1 VIAPESTY
9 WDIVKTQY
17 AKNRTAVW
25 ALRLL
30 AGLFLLAIIAPVL
43 CTSTPFYVTVAS
55 GSPYEGVSRFP
66 WFVAL
71 FDQNRFPSGVDLF
84 FNLLLVFLIPGL
96 ILWKATKGK
105 VRRYSFTAVGAIFVL
120 IFLQIVWFEFHYSK
134 PKVDYLELR
143 GPHLDVVLAQGKIEK
158 FNGKLDGA
166 LAALAAADAG
176 IQEARAALEAADAK
190 LEEADLPAR
199 ERSEAETDRMAA
211 ADRKAETEADRM
223 AAASRKETAERAL
236 KTWQGKLAKAE
247 KAARDPK
254 LAYTVILPPVGYHH
268 DDNDEKRVVAPPTLR
283 GGWGTWHLL
292 GTDRNGRDVLARVL
306 YGTRVSLTIGVVAV
320 SIYCTIGAILGSL
333 MGYFGG
339 WVDILLMRLVE
350 IMICFPAFMFILILV
365 AVTGTNSIFMIM
377 FAIGMIGWTGAARL
391 IRGQFL
397 SERSLDYVVA
407 AQALGIPRRRIA
419 FKHILPNAI
428 HPIFVTAT
436 FGVAAAILL
445 ESGLA
450 FLGLGDPNVPSWGQI
465 LMEGRETKE
474 IWLIHSPGF
483 AIFFTVTILNVVGEG
498 LRDALDPKLRQ

>member
-1 VIAPESTY
+1 VIAPETTY

-17 AKNRTAVW
+17 AKNRVAVW

-30 AGLFLLAIIAPVL
+30 AGLFVLAIIAPVL
-43 CTSTPFYVTVAS
+43 CTSTPFYVTVAEK
-55 GSPYEGVSRFP
+55 SPYAGVSTFP
-66 WFVAL
+66 WFAAL

-84 FNLLLVFLIPGL
+84 FNLLLVFLIPGVV
-96 ILWKATKGK
+96 LWKLTKGK
-105 VRRYSFTAVGAIFVL
+105 VRRRVFAVLAVIFVVA
-120 IFLQIVWFEFHYSK
+120 FLQIVIPGRWFHYSK
-134 PKVDYLELR
+134 PKIDYLELR
-143 GPHLDVVLAQGKIEK
+143 GPHLDTVLAEEKIEM
-158 FNGKLDGA
+158 FQANLTGA
-166 LAALAAADAG
+166 V
-176 IQEARAALEAADAK
+176 AALEVADATLGK
-190 LEEADLPAR
+190 ADLAED
-199 ERSEAETDRMAA
+199 ERS
-211 ADRKAETEADRM
+211 ETEADRM
-223 AAASRKETAERAL
+223 ASADRKATAELGL
-236 KTWQGKLAKAE
+236 KKWRGKLEAAQKKAKD
-247 KAARDPK
+247 KD
-254 LAYTVILPPVGYHH
+254 LAYTILLPPVGYHH
-268 DDNDEKRVVAPPTLR
+268 DDNDEDRVVDPPTFR
-283 GGWGTWHLL
+283 GGWGTWHIL
-292 GTDRNGRDVLARVL
+292 GTDRNGRDVLARIL

-320 SIYCTIGAILGSL
+320 SIYCTIGAILGAL
-333 MGYFGG
+333 MGFFGG

-397 SERSLDYVVA
+397 SERNLDYVVA
-407 AQALGIPRRRIA
+407 AQALGIPKRRIA

-465 LMEGRETKE
+465 LLQGRETKE

>member
-1 VIAPESTY
+1 MIAPETTY

-17 AKNRTAVW
+17 AKNRLAVW
-25 ALRLL
+25 ALRML
-30 AGLFLLAIIAPVL
+30 AGLFFLAIIAPVL
-43 CTSTPFYVTVAS
+43 CTSTPFYVTVAE
-55 GSPYEGVSRFP
+55 GSPYEGVRTFP
-66 WFVAL
+66 WFAAL

-84 FNLLLVFLIPGL
+84 FNLLLVFLVPGL
-96 ILWKATKGK
+96 VLWLMTRGTARRVVFWILG
-105 VRRYSFTAVGAIFVL
+105 VLFVAIFLGMVIPSSCPL
-120 IFLQIVWFEFHYSK
+120 HYSL

-143 GPHLDVVLAQGKIEK
+143 GPHLDIVLAEDKLEK
-158 FNGKLDGA
+158 FQGKLDEA
-166 LAALAAADAG
+166 LAALAAADAVLA
-176 IQEARAALEAADAK
+176 EVDLEADA
-190 LEEADLPAR
+190 
-199 ERSEAETDRMAA
+199 RSEA
-211 ADRKAETEADRM
+211 EADRM
-223 AAASRKETAERAL
+223 AATARKETAEQSLETWHGELMKAKRRAED
-236 KTWQGKLAKAE
+236 K
-247 KAARDPK
+247 K
-254 LAYTVILPPVGYHH
+254 LAYTVVLPPVGYHH
-268 DDNDEKRVVAPPTLR
+268 DDNDEKRVVEPPTLR

-320 SIYCTIGAILGSL
+320 SIYCTIGAVLGAL
-333 MGYFGG
+333 MGFFGG

-365 AVTGTNSIFMIM
+365 AVTETKNIFMIM

-397 SERSLDYVVA
+397 SERSLDYVAA
-407 AQALGIPRRRIA
+407 AQALGVSKRRIA

-450 FLGLGDPNVPSWGQI
+450 FLGLGDPEVPSWGQI
-465 LMEGRETKE
+465 LLQGRETKE

-483 AIFFTVTILNVVGEG
+483 AIFFTVTILNLVGEG

>member
-1 VIAPESTY
+1 MIAPETTY
-9 WDIVKTQY
+9 WDIVKSQY
-17 AKNRTAVW
+17 AKNRLAVW

-30 AGLFLLAIIAPVL
+30 GGLFLLAIIAPVL
-43 CTSTPFYVTVAS
+43 CTSTPFYISVAE
-55 GSPYEGVSRFP
+55 GSPYEGVRSFP
-66 WFVAL
+66 WFAAL

-84 FNLLLVFLIPGL
+84 FNLLLVFLVPGL
-96 ILWKATKGK
+96 VVWLVARGPA
-105 VRRYSFTAVGAIFVL
+105 RRVVFGMLGVLFVAIFL
-120 IFLQIVWFEFHYSK
+120 GIVTPSGCPLHYSL

-143 GPHLDVVLAQGKIEK
+143 GPHLDIVLAENNLEK
-158 FNGKLDGA
+158 FQDRLDEA
-166 LAALAAADAG
+166 LAALAAADAVFAEEG
-176 IQEARAALEAADAK
+176 LEDN
-190 LEEADLPAR
+190 R
-199 ERSEAETDRMAA
+199 RSEA
-211 ADRKAETEADRM
+211 EADRM
-223 AAASRKETAERAL
+223 AAAARKETAERAL
-236 KTWQGKLAKAE
+236 ETWQGELAKAE
-247 KAARDPK
+247 KRAEDKR
-254 LAYTVILPPVGYHH
+254 LAYTAILPPVGYHH
-268 DDNDEKRVVAPPTLR
+268 DDNDEKRVVEAPTLR

-292 GTDRNGRDVLARVL
+292 GTDRNGRDVLARIL

-320 SIYCTIGAILGSL
+320 SIYCTIGAILGAL
-333 MGYFGG
+333 MGFFGG
-339 WVDILLMRLVE
+339 WVDLLLMRLVE
-350 IMICFPAFMFILILV
+350 IMICFPALMFILILV

-397 SERSLDYVVA
+397 SERSLDYVAA
-407 AQALGIPRRRIA
+407 AQALGVSKRRIA

-445 ESGLA
+445 ESALA

-465 LMEGRETKE
+465 LKEGRETQE